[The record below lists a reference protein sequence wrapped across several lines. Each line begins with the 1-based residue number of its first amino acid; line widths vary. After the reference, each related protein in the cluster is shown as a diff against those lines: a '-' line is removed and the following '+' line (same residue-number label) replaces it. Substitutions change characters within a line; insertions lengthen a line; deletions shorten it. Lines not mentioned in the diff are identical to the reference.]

1 MDVKQIQRYFMFYLV
16 ATLLTACAQLGVPAA
31 DTFSERLAAAYSLNS
46 QVRATATELLNA
58 KKISS
63 ADGQHVMD
71 QTNNAR
77 AGLDVA
83 RELSK
88 INLEAADGK
97 LVAIRTALTA
107 VQAYLSL
114 RKGK

>member
-1 MDVKQIQRYFMFYLV
+1 MRHLQRYTLFYLV
-16 ATLLTACAQLGVPAA
+16 AMLTACAQIGLPPAE
-31 DTFSERLAAAYSLNS
+31 TFSERLAAAYSLNT
-46 QVRATATELLNA
+46 QIRATATELLKA

-63 ADGQHVMD
+63 SDGEQVLE

-88 INLEAADGK
+88 VNLEAADGK
-97 LVAIRTALTA
+97 LTAIRTALTA
-107 VQAYLSL
+107 VQAYLAL
-114 RKGK
+114 RKGA